1 VRHLQRIL
9 AVAVTTV
16 LGALPAILADGDVRQ
31 VVEQH
36 PWLAAYLPAVT
47 AILYA
52 LYRAA
57 RPSTPAPSQLPAAPA
72 AAASPT
78 MGATS

>member
-9 AVAVTTV
+9 AVAGATV
-16 LGALPAILADGDVRQ
+16 VAAAPAIVADPAVRGIIDA
-31 VVEQH
+31 H
-36 PWLAAYLPAVT
+36 PWLAVYVPAAT
-47 AILYA
+47 AIVYA

-72 AAASPT
+72 AAAPTST
-78 MGATS
+78 MGAK